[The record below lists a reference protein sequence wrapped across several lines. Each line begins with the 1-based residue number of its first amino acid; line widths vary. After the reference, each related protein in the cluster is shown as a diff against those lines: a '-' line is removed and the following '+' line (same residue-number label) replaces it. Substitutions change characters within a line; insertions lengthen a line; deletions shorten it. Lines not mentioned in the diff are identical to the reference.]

1 MKPISTDKP
10 WFVAQ
15 TNIKCEAKATENLRQ
30 VGYEVYFPRQRI
42 ERKNKRTNV
51 IHEVERPLLMRYVF
65 VAVPRY
71 DFGFVRACEGVESL
85 LGVNGLP
92 LRVPARDVEALWLA
106 EIDMQFDDTRAARIH
121 RKEEAKTRKETMQ
134 MRFAKGTTV
143 SIEDGPFKDFMAQVE
158 RVTSQGQ
165 VNVLVGIFG
174 RMTEATFNPD
184 QLKVA

>member
-1 MKPISTDKP
+1 MKPISKDKP

-15 TNIKCEAKATENLRQ
+15 CNVKCEAKATENLRLA
-30 VGYEVYFPRQRI
+30 GYEVYFPRQRI

-51 IHEVERPLLMRYVF
+51 IHEIERPLLMRYIF

-92 LRVPARDVEALWLA
+92 LRVPARDVEALYLA

-121 RKEEAKTRKETMQ
+121 RKEEAKTRKENIARTFMKNLMVQ
-134 MRFAKGTTV
+134 IGA
-143 SIEDGPFKDFMAQVE
+143 GPFEGKNATVADVTDAG
-158 RVTSQGQ
+158 RVA
-165 VNVLVGIFG
+165 VLINLFG
-174 RMTEATFNPD
+174 RETTLTMEPE

>member
-1 MKPISTDKP
+1 MKPISKDKP
-10 WFVAQ
+10 WFVVQ
-15 TNIKCEAKATENLRQ
+15 CNIKCEAKAAANLRQ

-51 IHEVERPLLMRYVF
+51 IHEIERPLLMRYIF

-121 RKEEAKTRKETMQ
+121 RKEEAKTRKESVAMKF
-134 MRFAKGTTV
+134 RAGLSV
-143 SIEDGPFKDFMAQVE
+143 HIEDGPFKSFMAEVE
-158 RVTSQGQ
+158 RVTHQGQ
-165 VNVLVGIFG
+165 VKVLVGIFG
-174 RMTEATFNPD
+174 QMTEVTLEPK